1 MTPKQ
6 EQEKIQQLEKELQ
19 KVIEQRDGLQ
29 KRVAELEAAKPPSK
43 SRMQAVA
50 ALGMLKEGPVSVE
63 QLVKLNPKY
72 PSDAVY
78 YVRTLLKQD
87 VKLVRRPEG
96 NVYMLPEQFA
106 TYQAGIAKEKASKEA
121 SEKEAKESI
130 QTSQETVAA

>member
-6 EQEKIQQLEKELQ
+6 EQERIAQLEKELA
-19 KVIEQRDGLQ
+19 KKDEQISGLT
-29 KRVAELEAAKPPSK
+29 KRVAELEAVKPASK

-78 YVRTLLKQD
+78 YVRTLLHQD

-121 SEKEAKESI
+121 SEQEAKETI
-130 QTSQETVAA
+130 QATQETVAA